1 MNNTTKLDK
10 KNITNED
17 KLNFIKYF
25 ISTNLKKINLIQRI
39 EEFEL
44 ELELEV
50 SDESDDELIMDT
62 NLY

>member
-39 EEFEL
+39 EEFQL
-44 ELELEV
+44 ELEFNQ
-50 SDESDDELIMDT
+50 T
-62 NLY
+62 